1 MKLKWRNEIIKGLAD
16 DIPTA
21 ERYDWILWLLIAVAS
36 LAGLA
41 YLYMEVM

>member
-21 ERYDWILWLLIAVAS
+21 ERYDWLWWVLIGLISLSGIILMV
-36 LAGLA
+36 
-41 YLYMEVM
+41 VRR